1 MYRNDTPS
9 RVRRS
14 LDNFEARRQVM
25 LEKGLTVYADPESY
39 PDPAARVLKR
49 DIYAATAALNLF
61 YGKYVQ
67 ESIDQVIR
75 TARWFDLPHPNGRD
89 PRGESTFAAMGML
102 PTLYYNWDKLTD
114 EARAAVDRFF
124 LTKNFESMYESENHR
139 LQHHTALYL
148 AGQFY
153 GERTFE
159 WCGKTGTQ
167 MAAETGAWLKRF
179 VHFRAKEGWGE
190 FDSLGY
196 LDVDF
201 GCLLLLADLS
211 RDKELA
217 TISRMMLDVLLLDMV
232 VDSKNGLYGGA
243 HGRIYPPTALN
254 ILCGGMAADYYLYI
268 GLDNDESERRALKFL
283 PGVPVAALMVDY
295 RPDPVVLEM
304 ALGRVGAYENREAKH
319 LHCIPKEQQ
328 PGRISKYSY
337 VTDKYIVGAINRQ
350 DDYDPNTRQRWYA
363 HHEQHELDALILADP
378 RAKIFT
384 HHPGSSKEHNRWTGD
399 LGCCCV
405 STFAWH
411 NVAMSMYDIRNPNE
425 FAYINAHFNRDVM
438 ENVSIRGNWVFGEK
452 DGVYAALYGA
462 NGWAWACDELRAA
475 APRSTEEHAED
486 NDRIELWSEG
496 RKHACVIELSD
507 TDESL
512 DAFIARVTKNEVRF
526 DSEAM
531 TLSYTSGGH
540 TLAMHAEDKYR
551 AVDGVPV
558 SFPYENLDSPYL
570 FSRWDS
576 EQITAVGFNGK
587 KIYDFERGEIRTE
600 Y

>member
-25 LEKGLTVYADPESY
+25 LEKGLAVYADPESY

-61 YGKYVQ
+61 YGKYVR

-102 PTLYYNWDKLTD
+102 PTMYYNWDKLTD

-179 VHFRAKEGWGE
+179 VHFRAKEAWGE

-217 TISRMMLDVLLLDMV
+217 TISRMMLDVLLLTW
-232 VDSKNGLYGGA
+232 SW
-243 HGRIYPPTALN
+243 TAKTA
-254 ILCGGMAADYYLYI
+254 CTAA
-268 GLDNDESERRALKFL
+268 RT
-283 PGVPVAALMVDY
+283 AA
-295 RPDPVVLEM
+295 
-304 ALGRVGAYENREAKH
+304 
-319 LHCIPKEQQ
+319 
-328 PGRISKYSY
+328 
-337 VTDKYIVGAINRQ
+337 
-350 DDYDPNTRQRWYA
+350 
-363 HHEQHELDALILADP
+363 
-378 RAKIFT
+378 
-384 HHPGSSKEHNRWTGD
+384 
-399 LGCCCV
+399 
-405 STFAWH
+405 
-411 NVAMSMYDIRNPNE
+411 
-425 FAYINAHFNRDVM
+425 
-438 ENVSIRGNWVFGEK
+438 SIR
-452 DGVYAALYGA
+452 
-462 NGWAWACDELRAA
+462 
-475 APRSTEEHAED
+475 PR
-486 NDRIELWSEG
+486 R
-496 RKHACVIELSD
+496 
-507 TDESL
+507 
-512 DAFIARVTKNEVRF
+512 
-526 DSEAM
+526 
-531 TLSYTSGGH
+531 
-540 TLAMHAEDKYR
+540 
-551 AVDGVPV
+551 
-558 SFPYENLDSPYL
+558 
-570 FSRWDS
+570 
-576 EQITAVGFNGK
+576 
-587 KIYDFERGEIRTE
+587 
-600 Y
+600 

>member
-25 LEKGLTVYADPESY
+25 LEKGLAVYADPESY

-61 YGKYVQ
+61 YGKYVR

-159 WCGKTGTQ
+159 WCGNTGTQ
-167 MAAETGAWLKRF
+167 MAAETGAWLRHF

-328 PGRISKYSY
+328 PGRISKYTY

-405 STFAWH
+405 NTFAWH

-507 TDESL
+507 ADESL
-512 DAFIARVTKNEVRF
+512 SRKLGAR
-526 DSEAM
+526 A
-531 TLSYTSGGH
+531 
-540 TLAMHAEDKYR
+540 
-551 AVDGVPV
+551 
-558 SFPYENLDSPYL
+558 
-570 FSRWDS
+570 
-576 EQITAVGFNGK
+576 
-587 KIYDFERGEIRTE
+587 
-600 Y
+600 

>member
-25 LEKGLTVYADPESY
+25 LEKGLAVYADPESY

-61 YGKYVQ
+61 YGKYVR

-167 MAAETGAWLKRF
+167 IAAETGAWLKRF

-350 DDYDPNTRQRWYA
+350 DDYDPNTR
-363 HHEQHELDALILADP
+363 
-378 RAKIFT
+378 
-384 HHPGSSKEHNRWTGD
+384 
-399 LGCCCV
+399 
-405 STFAWH
+405 
-411 NVAMSMYDIRNPNE
+411 
-425 FAYINAHFNRDVM
+425 
-438 ENVSIRGNWVFGEK
+438 
-452 DGVYAALYGA
+452 AALVRA
-462 NGWAWACDELRAA
+462 SRAA
-475 APRSTEEHAED
+475 RARRAYSRRPAREDLHTSSRFQQGAQPLDGRPRLLLCEHVRVAQRSHVHVRHQEPKRVRLHQRALQPRRD
-486 NDRIELWSEG
+486 GKRFHPRQLGVRREG
-496 RKHACVIELSD
+496 R
-507 TDESL
+507 
-512 DAFIARVTKNEVRF
+512 RVR
-526 DSEAM
+526 
-531 TLSYTSGGH
+531 
-540 TLAMHAEDKYR
+540 R
-551 AVDGVPV
+551 ALRRKRLGMG
-558 SFPYENLDSPYL
+558 L
-570 FSRWDS
+570 R
-576 EQITAVGFNGK
+576 
-587 KIYDFERGEIRTE
+587 
-600 Y
+600 